1 MTTRRAPSK
10 WGDRVLTLTTGT
22 AAWSVPGL
30 LVAILLSLLIAGWPA
45 LSQHG
50 AEFVSGTVWAP
61 AQGQYGALPALYGTV
76 VSSLIAIALAVPVA
90 WGVASLLI
98 EWCPPKLARLIGS
111 LVELLAA
118 VPSIVY
124 GMWGST
130 VLCPWLQ
137 ALFPSVFP
145 SGTGIA
151 SAGVVLALMVTPLIT
166 AMTRD
171 AMQQVSPLVKESSYG
186 LGGTSWETLRHV
198 VFPSIRRSLAG
209 AIVLGLGRALGETM
223 AVSFVIGN
231 SVFLNLSPVEQGTS
245 IAALISSQFSEA
257 GDSQRA
263 ALLALGLLLFLITTV
278 VLIIARLIQRT
289 GGQRA

>member
-10 WGDRVLTLTTGT
+10 QGDRVLAVTTGI
-22 AAWSVPGL
+22 AAWFIPAL
-30 LVAILLSLLIAGWPA
+30 LVAILLSLAVAGWPA

-50 AEFVSGTVWAP
+50 VEFVTGTVWAP
-61 AQGQYGALPALYGTV
+61 VQGQYGALPALYGTV
-76 VSSLIAIALAVPVA
+76 VSSIIAIVLAVPVA

-98 EWCPPKLARLIGS
+98 EWCPVKLARVISS

-124 GMWGST
+124 GMWGSL

-137 ALFPSVFP
+137 KLFPSVFP

-151 SAGVVLALMVTPLIT
+151 SAGIVLALMVTPLIT

-171 AMQQVSPLVKESSYG
+171 AMQQVSPLVKESCYG

-231 SVFLNLSPVEQGTS
+231 NVFLNMSPTEQGTS

-257 GDSQRA
+257 GADQRA
-263 ALLALGLLLFLITTV
+263 ALLALGLLLFIITTV
-278 VLIIARLIQRT
+278 VLAFARMLQR
-289 GGQRA
+289 GGKSA

>member
-1 MTTRRAPSK
+1 MMTRRAPSK
-10 WGDRVLTLTTGT
+10 RGDRVLALTTGA
-22 AAWSVPGL
+22 AAWSVPAL
-30 LVAILLSLLIAGWPA
+30 LVAILLSLVIAGWPA

-50 AEFVSGTVWAP
+50 LEFITGTVWAP
-61 AQGQYGALPALYGTV
+61 VQGQYGALPALYGTV
-76 VSSLIAIALAVPVA
+76 VSSIIAIVLAVPIA
-90 WGVASLLI
+90 WGVASLLT
-98 EWCPPKLARLIGS
+98 EWCPAKLGRFIGS
-111 LVELLAA
+111 LIELLAA

-124 GMWGST
+124 GMWGSL

-137 ALFPSVFP
+137 RLFPSVFP
-145 SGTGIA
+145 AGSGIA
-151 SAGVVLALMVTPLIT
+151 SAGIVLALMVTPLIT

-171 AMQQVSPLVKESSYG
+171 AMQQVSPLVKESCYG

-198 VFPSIRRSLAG
+198 IFPSIRRSLAG

-231 SVFLNLSPVEQGTS
+231 NVFLNLAPTHQGTS

-257 GDSQRA
+257 DGSQRS

-278 VLIIARLIQRT
+278 VLAFARMLQR